1 MTYLVILVLTA
12 IVFLSRYL
20 FLEPTIPLRL
30 SSSAQRFLSYA
41 SPAVLTAIWGPIVF
55 LPHGELSLA
64 DNLPY
69 LLAATF
75 AVVMAWI
82 TKNVLLTTIVSILVF
97 LVLNLLIFNK

>member
-1 MTYLVILVLTA
+1 MTYLIILVLTA

-20 FLEPTIPLRL
+20 FLEPTVPLRL

-69 LLAATF
+69 LIAATF
-75 AVVMAWI
+75 AAAMAWL

-97 LVLNLLIFNK
+97 LVLNLWIFNR

>member
-1 MTYLVILVLTA
+1 MTYIIILVLTG

-20 FLEPTIPLRL
+20 FLEPKVPLRL

-55 LPHGELSLA
+55 LPHGKLSLS
-64 DNLPY
+64 DNMPY

-75 AVVMAWI
+75 AIAMAWR
-82 TKNVLLTTIVSILVF
+82 TKNVLFTTIVSILVF
-97 LVLNLLIFNK
+97 LVLNLLIFM

>member
-12 IVFLSRYL
+12 VVFISRYL
-20 FLEPTIPLRL
+20 FLEPKVPLRL

-69 LLAATF
+69 MLAATF
-75 AVVMAWI
+75 AVAMAWV

-97 LVLNLLIFNK
+97 LVLNLLIFK